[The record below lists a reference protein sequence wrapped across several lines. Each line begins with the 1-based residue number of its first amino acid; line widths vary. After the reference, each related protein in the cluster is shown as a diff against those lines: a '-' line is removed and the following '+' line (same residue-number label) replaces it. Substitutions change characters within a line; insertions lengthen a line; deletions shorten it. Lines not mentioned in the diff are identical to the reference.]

1 MVVVLQQ
8 QMINRT
14 GKAPYRDFTLKNK
27 TMKKII
33 VLFTLF
39 AASFSVKAQQTEPTN
54 NIKVNILSPI
64 VRTGSVF
71 YERKLGASTSGQLGV
86 FYTGYSSDGLKLRG
100 FGITPEFRYYAS
112 KDKGALNGF
121 YVAPFVRY
129 QNYTISEDANKGEL
143 STFGGGLLLGNQWLL
158 KGGLNIDLFAG
169 PSYNTGSVKIKS
181 GTDSFDLPG
190 GVNGFGLRAGLTV
203 GIAF

>member
-1 MVVVLQQ
+1 
-8 QMINRT
+8 
-14 GKAPYRDFTLKNK
+14 
-27 TMKKII
+27 MKKIFVLLTI
-33 VLFTLF
+33 VCAGYNLQ
-39 AASFSVKAQQTEPTN
+39 AQKTEPNN
-54 NIKVNILSPI
+54 NIKVNILSPV

-71 YERKLGASTSGQLGV
+71 YERRLGASTTAQLGA
-86 FYTGYSSDGLKLRG
+86 FYTGYSADGLKLRG

-112 KDKGALNGF
+112 KDKGAMNGF

-129 QNYTISEDANKGEL
+129 QNYTISEDINKGTL
-143 STFGGGLLLGNQWLL
+143 STVGGGLLLGSQWLL

-169 PSYNTGSVKIKS
+169 PSYNSGSVKIKS

-190 GVNGFGLRAGLTV
+190 GVNGFGIRGGLTV

>member
-1 MVVVLQQ
+1 
-8 QMINRT
+8 
-14 GKAPYRDFTLKNK
+14 
-27 TMKKII
+27 MKKII
-33 VLFTLF
+33 VLSALF
-39 AASFSVKAQQTEPTN
+39 ALTVTASKAQQAEPTN

-100 FGITPEFRYYAS
+100 FGVTPEFRYYAS

-121 YVAPFVRY
+121 YLAPFVRY

-169 PSYNTGSVKIKS
+169 PSYNSGSVKIKS
-181 GTDSFDLPG
+181 GTDTFDLPG
-190 GVNGFGLRAGLTV
+190 GVNGFGLRAGLTI